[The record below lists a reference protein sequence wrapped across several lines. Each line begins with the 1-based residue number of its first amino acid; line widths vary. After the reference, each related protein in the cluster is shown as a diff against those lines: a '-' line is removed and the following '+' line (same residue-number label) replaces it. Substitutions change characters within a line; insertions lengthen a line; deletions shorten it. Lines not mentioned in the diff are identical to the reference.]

1 MFNFFCNGHYLLGS
15 LNLEVKKK
23 HLVQVLFFVHIHEV
37 NINMN
42 VTNDETIC
50 FFTSQKMEELETG
63 SLTATLEHGP
73 SGDQETEIFDCT
85 QFIQTAQS
93 KRRQTVEG

>member
-1 MFNFFCNGHYLLGS
+1 MQWS
-15 LNLEVKKK
+15 LPVRLFEFRSKKKK

>member
-1 MFNFFCNGHYLLGS
+1 MHT
-15 LNLEVKKK
+15 V
-23 HLVQVLFFVHIHEV
+23 
-37 NINMN
+37 N
-42 VTNDETIC
+42 VTNDEVS
-50 FFTSQKMEELETG
+50 FLFTLQKMEELETG

>member
-1 MFNFFCNGHYLLGS
+1 M
-15 LNLEVKKK
+15 NLEGKKR
-23 HLVQVLFFVHIHEV
+23 LVRVLFFVHIHEV

-42 VTNDETIC
+42 VTNDEASC
-50 FFTSQKMEELETG
+50 LFTSQKMEELETG